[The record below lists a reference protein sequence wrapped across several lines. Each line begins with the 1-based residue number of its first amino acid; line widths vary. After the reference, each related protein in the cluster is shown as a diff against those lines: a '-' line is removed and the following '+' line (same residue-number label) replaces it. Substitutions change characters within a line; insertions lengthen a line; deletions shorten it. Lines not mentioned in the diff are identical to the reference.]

1 MPVKAKT
8 RKERSVKPRGG
19 DYDYLKV
26 KAQKDTNGPAAQVI
40 PEPTRPLET
49 AEVKHRLSFFHHNG
63 KKPKPKMLRALCFTR
78 EPYGFKETTMEES
91 KLKAA
96 GITPV
101 KDDQGDIY
109 LAVKSKD
116 DQGAEVLSRWPGGLN
131 FPAVTSGDLG
141 MALNWPEIRVID
153 KARKAGWSKALTM
166 GVWFI
171 AIAVLILIFF
181 LGFFLLG
188 GGKQ

>member
-1 MPVKAKT
+1 LPVKT
-8 RKERSVKPRGG
+8 RKKRSVKPQGG
-19 DYDYLKV
+19 DFDYLKV
-26 KAQKDTNGPAAQVI
+26 KTQKDTNGPAAQVI

-49 AEVKHRLSFFHHNG
+49 AEVKHRLFHHNG
-63 KKPKPKMLRALCFTR
+63 KKPKPKMLRALCFTK

-131 FPAVTSGDLG
+131 FPVVTSQDLG